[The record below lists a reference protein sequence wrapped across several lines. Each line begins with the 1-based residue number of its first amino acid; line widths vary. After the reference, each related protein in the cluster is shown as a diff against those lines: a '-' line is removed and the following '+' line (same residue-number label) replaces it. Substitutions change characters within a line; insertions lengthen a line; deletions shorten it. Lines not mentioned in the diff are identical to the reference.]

1 MAQYKRRSGGLRSL
15 QPIVTSHADLH
26 LGGINGQVRER
37 ERERVTNNKIKVAAA
52 NFFSFSTWDVEAF
65 LMFNL
70 LKWFNFWSFSNPNVN
85 SLDGWKGNLLYS
97 IQVGFMLLMSWK
109 KCDKKRNFLLDKWH
123 LFNWFAFH
131 MLKWKIGERTLP
143 IGWGLTNAHQLFLVF
158 ITALRQRS
166 LPLPE

>member
-1 MAQYKRRSGGLRSL
+1 MVAQYKRRSGGLRSL

-37 ERERVTNNKIKVAAA
+37 ERVTNNKIKVAAA

-70 LKWFNFWSFSNPNVN
+70 LKWLNFWSFSNPNVN